1 MYLRRHF
8 RALSSNLINSSN
20 SITEIFVLILYVHLE
35 TYIEISGGVFS
46 SWFRSLAGGVEI
58 FEILWHLF
66 NLGVVMVLDFSN
78 ELCIVWQN
86 KVDCHTFSSETTSS
100 TNSMNV
106 VFLLEWKFVVDNE
119 TNLLDINTSCE
130 KIGGDE
136 DSGGTSSEFLH
147 NSISLDLIHFTMHG

>member
-8 RALSSNLINSSN
+8 WALFSNLINSSN
-20 SITEIFVLILYVHLE
+20 SITEIFVLLLYVHLE
-35 TYIEISGGVFS
+35 TYS
-46 SWFRSLAGGVEI
+46 SWLGSLAGGVEI

-119 TNLLDINTSCE
+119 TNLLDIDTSCE

-147 NSISLDLIHFTMHG
+147 DSISLDLIHFTMHG